1 MNTDRW
7 LVKRSILRSTEA
19 IFSTTIIA
27 QNVGRQKEKQGIR
40 KGQENFGQRT
50 LFLNLEQ
57 EKEWQQTLSSL

>member
-1 MNTDRW
+1 MNADSW

-19 IFSTTIIA
+19 ILSTTIIA

-40 KGQENFGQRT
+40 KGQENFGQRK

-57 EKEWQQTLSSL
+57 EKEWQQEIYSL